1 MRGVGVGPTT
11 FANEGFMDEVAEHL
25 KMDPVAL
32 RLELLAK
39 APRARAVIEDVVA
52 RSKYGTAGAPPGL
65 GLAYVNYSGTEIA
78 MVAEVAV
85 DSANG
90 IVVKNIWATLDCGI
104 PVQPGNVVVQST
116 GGIVYGLGLALS
128 ERITLKDGVVQQSN
142 FYDYL
147 VPRMRDVPPMH
158 CKVLETDN
166 APTGAGQMTTPLV
179 APAIASAFHKLTG
192 RWLRHMP
199 FTRERVLAA

>member
-1 MRGVGVGPTT
+1 
-11 FANEGFMDEVAEHL
+11 MDEVAEHL

-65 GLAYVNYSGTEIA
+65 GLAYVNYSRTEIA

-104 PVQPGNVVVQST
+104 PVQSGNVIVQST